1 MPCNDQENR
10 ERTCLRQAAAQG
22 ANLAL
27 LPEMFNCPYENA
39 CFPVYG
45 EPAGG
50 ETWQFLSGMARELGI
65 YLAGGSV
72 PEIEG
77 EAIYNTCYLFSPQG
91 EELARH
97 RKVHLFDIDV
107 PGGQRFME
115 SDTLTAGSQITV
127 VDTALGKL
135 GLAICFD
142 IRFAEFFRVMG
153 DLGAQL
159 ILVPAAFNMTTGPLH
174 WDLAFRMR
182 ALDQQC
188 FVAGCSPA
196 RDRSASYVAYGH
208 SLVCNP
214 WGEILTDCAPGSGL
228 NLLDKKWRI
237 YGRTPTCP
245 PTYIGKTGD
254 VGNSAVAKGC
264 TVLGEVKN
272 AVLSTGTTVAEGASV
287 SYSVVMPGAVI
298 EAGAKVSYAIVG
310 EGCRVGRNAVVGG
323 APGSVPFEDWGI
335 AVLGPRTSVADGA
348 VIEPKMM
355 LGENGKEVR
364 P

>member
-1 MPCNDQENR
+1 MGIRLGLCQMRVTPDKQENLR
-10 ERTCLRQAAAQG
+10 RAESCLRQAAAQG

-159 ILVPAAFNMTTGPLH
+159 ILVPAAFNMTTGPRIGT
-174 WDLAFRMR
+174 WPSGCGRWISS
-182 ALDQQC
+182 ALW
-188 FVAGCSPA
+188 PA
-196 RDRSASYVAYGH
+196 VPRPGTGRPPMWPMATPWCAIPGGRSS
-208 SLVCNP
+208 
-214 WGEILTDCAPGSGL
+214 
-228 NLLDKKWRI
+228 R
-237 YGRTPTCP
+237 
-245 PTYIGKTGD
+245 
-254 VGNSAVAKGC
+254 
-264 TVLGEVKN
+264 
-272 AVLSTGTTVAEGASV
+272 TVARGRRSGWWTLTWGTWPATGPRFPFSL
-287 SYSVVMPGAVI
+287 A
-298 EAGAKVSYAIVG
+298 AGPICTARSNKHNGPV
-310 EGCRVGRNAVVGG
+310 G
-323 APGSVPFEDWGI
+323 APQTKKGMLPCI
-335 AVLGPRTSVADGA
+335 IT
-348 VIEPKMM
+348 VIKIMPPVSLESWCW
-355 LGENGKEVR
+355 R
-364 P
+364 WR

>member
-1 MPCNDQENR
+1 MGIIQLGLCQMAVCRDKAEN
-10 ERTCLRQAAAQG
+10 LRRAEAALAQAAQQG
-22 ANLAL
+22 AQLAL
-27 LPEMFNCPYENA
+27 LPEMFNCPYENP

-50 ETWQFLSGMARELGI
+50 ETWQFLSRMAQRYHL

-72 PEIEG
+72 PELEG
-77 EAIYNTCYLFSPQG
+77 DKVYNTCYLFSPQG
-91 EELARH
+91 QELARH

-107 PGGQRFME
+107 PGGQRFKE

-214 WGEILTDCAPGSGL
+214 WGEILTDC
-228 NLLDKKWRI
+228 
-237 YGRTPTCP
+237 
-245 PTYIGKTGD
+245 
-254 VGNSAVAKGC
+254 
-264 TVLGEVKN
+264 
-272 AVLSTGTTVAEGASV
+272 
-287 SYSVVMPGAVI
+287 
-298 EAGAKVSYAIVG
+298 G
-310 EGCRVGRNAVVGG
+310 EGEAVRVVDLDLGDLARYRAQIPILSGR
-323 APGSVPFEDWGI
+323 
-335 AVLGPRTSVADGA
+335 RTDLYRT
-348 VIEPKMM
+348 KQQT
-355 LGENGKEVR
+355 
-364 P
+364 

>member
-1 MPCNDQENR
+1 MGIRLGLCQMRVTPDKQENLR
-10 ERTCLRQAAAQG
+10 RAESCLRQAAAQG

-50 ETWQFLSGMARELGI
+50 ETWQFLSGMAR
-65 YLAGGSV
+65 
-72 PEIEG
+72 
-77 EAIYNTCYLFSPQG
+77 
-91 EELARH
+91 ELARH

-214 WGEILTDCAPGSGL
+214 WGEILTDC
-228 NLLDKKWRI
+228 
-237 YGRTPTCP
+237 
-245 PTYIGKTGD
+245 
-254 VGNSAVAKGC
+254 
-264 TVLGEVKN
+264 
-272 AVLSTGTTVAEGASV
+272 
-287 SYSVVMPGAVI
+287 
-298 EAGAKVSYAIVG
+298 G
-310 EGCRVGRNAVVGG
+310 EGEAVRVVDLDLGDLARYRAQIPILSGR
-323 APGSVPFEDWGI
+323 
-335 AVLGPRTSVADGA
+335 RTDLYRT
-348 VIEPKMM
+348 KQQT
-355 LGENGKEVR
+355 
-364 P
+364 

>member
-1 MPCNDQENR
+1 M
-10 ERTCLRQAAAQG
+10 AAYRFSG
-22 ANLAL
+22 YWKDVGTLESLWDAN
-27 LPEMFNCPYENA
+27 MDM
-39 CFPVYG
+39 
-45 EPAGG
+45 
-50 ETWQFLSGMARELGI
+50 LS
-65 YLAGGSV
+65 
-72 PEIEG
+72 
-77 EAIYNTCYLFSPQG
+77 
-91 EELARH
+91 
-97 RKVHLFDIDV
+97 
-107 PGGQRFME
+107 
-115 SDTLTAGSQITV
+115 
-127 VDTALGKL
+127 
-135 GLAICFD
+135 
-142 IRFAEFFRVMG
+142 
-153 DLGAQL
+153 
-159 ILVPAAFNMTTGPLH
+159 
-174 WDLAFRMR
+174 
-182 ALDQQC
+182 
-188 FVAGCSPA
+188 
-196 RDRSASYVAYGH
+196 
-208 SLVCNP
+208 
-214 WGEILTDCAPGSGL
+214 PGSGL